1 LCVIIS
7 AYQAEAVAHDR
18 YVDYLA
24 ISGTGPTWNAGALE
38 RKHVAADRRVGEGR
52 VNDEVAV

>member
-1 LCVIIS
+1 
-7 AYQAEAVAHDR
+7 
-18 YVDYLA
+18 LA
-24 ISGTGPTWNAGALE
+24 INGTCPTWNAGALE